1 MAETKTQE
9 QSLQKVKF
17 TDEEVKRLKTIRDNF
32 SDISFK
38 LGQLEISKLSLAEQ
52 KLGLENEYKSA
63 QEKERALAD
72 ELLKKYGRG
81 TIDIDSG
88 EFIPV
93 R

>member
-1 MAETKTQE
+1 MAETKTKE

-17 TDEEVKRLKTIRDNF
+17 SDEEVKKLKTIRDNF

-52 KLGLENEYKSA
+52 KEALETEYRTA
-63 QEKERALAD
+63 QNTERALAE